1 MIEIPPGTTAAP
13 VTVRSP
19 AASAMLLAAGP
30 ARTLAA
36 AAAGTLLVT
45 AVFSAVVTTVADSAR
60 SLHAGVAGETWALSG
75 MSLGLAT
82 ALLTAGALADALG
95 RRRVLLCGAGLL
107 AAASALGAVAC
118 RDTQRLPCSFVHRSG
133 GKSDRRIRRASTA
146 WQFARRR
153 APIVR
158 FCPARLLAALTPA
171 QANLVGD
178 STFFRLRMGLQGRWP
193 NARGGRSWH
202 GAWSF
207 FPGPVVKP
215 GCVFRCRSGSRSRW

>member
-1 MIEIPPGTTAAP
+1 MSMTGIPPGTTAAP

-19 AASAMLLAAGP
+19 AAAATLPAAGS

-107 AAASALGAVAC
+107 AAASALGALAPTPFNIVYEVRPYTPAC
-118 RDTQRLPCSFVHRSG
+118 G
-133 GKSDRRIRRASTA
+133 GTPRQPSWIVSPNGCRGWASHSDRERQGIP
-146 WQFARRR
+146 
-153 APIVR
+153 APGVL
-158 FCPARLLAALTPA
+158 PAA
-171 QANLVGD
+171 
-178 STFFRLRMGLQGRWP
+178 
-193 NARGGRSWH
+193 
-202 GAWSF
+202 
-207 FPGPVVKP
+207 
-215 GCVFRCRSGSRSRW
+215 